1 MPGSCAQAYLLCKSF
16 VLSIIAHI
24 RYFDQHFLRIFS
36 DLSNFSSSV
45 SMFLLLLR
53 RKRLLSGKNHPSGG
67 MDMAGSKQAVKRG
80 LTIALI
86 LAFLGLAAFA
96 MVYFDVASWQRL
108 NPERLT
114 NLAQSGAIYDR
125 DGQYVTTLVGTEN
138 RTVILLSTLPDH
150 VKNAFLAAEDLR
162 FYKHP
167 GFDLTRIFG
176 AVISNL
182 KTGGYG
188 QGASTITQQLVKL
201 SHLSSQKTIAR
212 KLEEVWLA
220 LQMER
225 QFTKDEILEMYLNF
239 IYFGQGAY
247 GVQAAAEV
255 TFGVDAKD
263 LSPAQAASLAAA
275 IKAPGAFALQA
286 NPKANAERRSYILS
300 VMREEGMLTQEEY
313 DQACAEEIA
322 ALENA
327 SAATAYGWFVDAVLD
342 EAELQLDVSAE
353 TLLAGGYRIDTTLDP
368 AMQTI
373 LEDQYTR
380 DVFPKNASDGTPV
393 QSAAACVDTQSGAV
407 RAIVGGREYTTRR
420 GLNRATM
427 LRRQPGS
434 ALKPLAVY
442 APAMEYAGWTCASVL
457 LDEPTNFSGY
467 KPKNAGNAYYGFV
480 TVRQALKNS
489 LNIPAV
495 KTLQAIGVEN
505 GRKYLAAVGIP
516 LDDRDSNLS
525 LALGSMTYGASPVQM
540 AAAYSPFANGGIFY
554 APYFIERIT
563 DRDGRIVYQ
572 HEDAGRRVLSPQN
585 AYLMTSLLKTVTA
598 SGTGSRLSGAGTPVA
613 GKTGTVN
620 MTGGGNRDV
629 WMAAYTPELSTAVW
643 MGFDEPDS
651 KHRLPNSVSG
661 GTNPA
666 TLARNFLK
674 AYYTGRAKPDF
685 SRPEGIVSVE
695 IDKKAIEWKGEAML
709 ATSLTPKAY
718 RFSELFAA
726 GNQPTRKSDVWAAP
740 PSAKSFYVT
749 HSDSGQPVLVI
760 EPGSTAIY
768 RVQRDAVGE
777 SFVLTELRGAPG
789 ETLYFTDQK
798 ARPGVTYTYRVI
810 PVHAELLDNGILL
823 EGMQSVQVARVKEQ
837 ESTLGG
843 WLNSLFSLR
852 KEKDSEDAPASL
864 FSR

>member
-1 MPGSCAQAYLLCKSF
+1 
-16 VLSIIAHI
+16 
-24 RYFDQHFLRIFS
+24 
-36 DLSNFSSSV
+36 
-45 SMFLLLLR
+45 
-53 RKRLLSGKNHPSGG
+53 
-67 MDMAGSKQAVKRG
+67 MAGSKQAVKRG
-80 LTIALI
+80 VAIALI
-86 LAFLGLAAFA
+86 LAFLGLTAFA

-108 NPERLT
+108 DPERLT

-125 DGQYVTTLVGTEN
+125 NGQYVTTLVGTEN
-138 RTVILLSTLPDH
+138 RTVIPLSTLPDH

-275 IKAPGAFALQA
+275 IKAPGAYSLQA
-286 NPKANAERRSYILS
+286 NPTANAERRSYILS
-300 VMREEGMLTQEEY
+300 VMQDEGMLTPEEY
-313 DQACAEEIA
+313 GLACTEEVV
-322 ALENA
+322 ALESA

-420 GLNRATM
+420 GLNRATR

-442 APAMEYAGWTCASVL
+442 APAMEYAGWTCASVI
-457 LDEPTNFSGY
+457 LDEPTDFGGY

-540 AAAYSPFANGGIFY
+540 AAAYSPFANGGVFY

-572 HEDAGRRVLSPQN
+572 HEDAGRRVLSPQS

-629 WMAAYTPELSTAVW
+629 WMAAYTPELSTVVW
-643 MGFDEPDS
+643 MGYDEPDS

-843 WLNSLFSLR
+843 WLNSLFGLR
-852 KEKDSEDAPASL
+852 REPDSEDAPASL

>member
-1 MPGSCAQAYLLCKSF
+1 
-16 VLSIIAHI
+16 
-24 RYFDQHFLRIFS
+24 
-36 DLSNFSSSV
+36 
-45 SMFLLLLR
+45 
-53 RKRLLSGKNHPSGG
+53 
-67 MDMAGSKQAVKRG
+67 MAGSKQAVKRG

-162 FYKHP
+162 FFKHP

-629 WMAAYTPELSTAVW
+629 WMAAYTPELSTVVW
-643 MGFDEPDS
+643 MGYDEPDS

-718 RFSELFAA
+718 RFSELFVA